1 MLKSR
6 LPLCKSFLHALLC
19 VLARSPGRVF
29 SKAQL
34 LSLVWGFDDY
44 APNLVEVHMSALRK
58 KLEAHGPRF
67 IDTERGKGYVVRQ

>member
-1 MLKSR
+1 M
-6 LPLCKSFLHALLC
+6 
-19 VLARSPGRVF
+19 F